1 MSQATGSPSPGG
13 KEEQSDGSHRRS
25 PAARRWWMA
34 SGATALSCALLT
46 GVTLNTAQ
54 ADDETPSSILQAGA
68 EKGVSDGYPGVI
80 GLIRNGDSTEYVH
93 AGVGNISTKTDADPK
108 AKFRIA
114 SNTKTF
120 TATVLLQLEGEGK
133 LSLDDSVA
141 KWLPDAVNA
150 NGYDGSKITIREL
163 LNHTSSL
170 PDYAADAQLSGAYYN
185 NTDPDKAWAPQQ
197 LVNIALRQHAPQSA
211 PGEKFGYANTNYVL
225 AGMVI
230 KAVTGNEPG
239 DEIQKRI
246 IEPLNLNDTKFAT
259 DSSISGN
266 HLHGYSY
273 SFLFGMRDVTAS
285 NVQIFSTAGA
295 IVSTLDDMAT
305 FQRALMTG
313 KLLAPEQ
320 LKELKTTVP
329 ESSDG
334 SKDITA
340 GLGIGRVKLSCGKV
354 AWGHTGAV
362 LGYYSEWLISED
374 GKTEVIHAN
383 TEDHMQS
390 GTRGQTDTHEA
401 MEKAFCAA

>member
-1 MSQATGSPSPGG
+1 
-13 KEEQSDGSHRRS
+13 
-25 PAARRWWMA
+25 MA

-266 HLHGYSY
+266 YLHGYSY
-273 SFLFGMRDVTAS
+273 SFLFGMRDVTTS

-334 SKDITA
+334 STDITA
-340 GLGIGRVKLSCGKV
+340 GLGIGRVELSCGKV

>member
-266 HLHGYSY
+266 YLHGYSY
-273 SFLFGMRDVTAS
+273 SFLFGMRDVTTS

-334 SKDITA
+334 STDITA

-390 GTRGQTDTHEA
+390 DTRGQTDTHEA

>member
-25 PAARRWWMA
+25 PTARRWWMA

-54 ADDETPSSILQAGA
+54 AYDETPSSILQAGA

-80 GLIRNGDSTEYVH
+80 GLIRNGDSTDYVH
-93 AGVGNISTKTDADPK
+93 AGVGNVSTKTDADPK
-108 AKFRIA
+108 AKFRIG
-114 SNTKTF
+114 SNTKVF

-170 PDYAADAQLSGAYYN
+170 PDYFTDLGVQSDYFL

-230 KAVTGNEPG
+230 KAVTGNEPR

-246 IEPLNLNDTKFAT
+246 IEPLNLNDTNFPT

-266 HLHGYSY
+266 YLHGYVHP
-273 SFLFGMRDVTAS
+273 LNIVTRDVTNS
-285 NVQIFSTAGA
+285 NVQIGGTAGA
-295 IVSTLDDMAT
+295 IISTLDDMAT

-329 ESSDG
+329 TG
-334 SKDITA
+334 SADKTW
-340 GLGIGRVKLSCGKV
+340 GLGIAHTKTPCGTW
-354 AWGHTGAV
+354 AWGHNGAV
-362 LGYYSEWLISED
+362 LGYYSEWLISDD
-374 GKTEVIHAN
+374 GSTQVIHAN
-383 TEDHMQS
+383 NEYHLLSPTK
-390 GTRGQTDTHEA
+390 GQTDTYQA
-401 MEKAFCAA
+401 MGDAFCAARS

>member
-25 PAARRWWMA
+25 PTARRWWMA

-80 GLIRNGDSTEYVH
+80 GLIRNGDSTDYVH
-93 AGVGNISTKTDADPK
+93 AGVGNISTKTDAGPK

-266 HLHGYSY
+266 YLHGYSY
-273 SFLFGMRDVTAS
+273 SFLFGMRDVTTS

-334 SKDITA
+334 STDITA

>member
-266 HLHGYSY
+266 YLHGYSY
-273 SFLFGMRDVTAS
+273 SFLFGMRDVTTS

-334 SKDITA
+334 STDITA
-340 GLGIGRVKLSCGKV
+340 GLGIGRVELSCGKV

>member
-266 HLHGYSY
+266 YLHGYSY
-273 SFLFGMRDVTAS
+273 SFLFGMRDVTTS

-334 SKDITA
+334 STDITA

>member
-246 IEPLNLNDTKFAT
+246 IEPLNLNNTKFAT

-266 HLHGYSY
+266 YLHGYSY
-273 SFLFGMRDVTAS
+273 SFLFGMRDVTKS
-285 NVQIFSTAGA
+285 NVRIFSTAGA

-334 SKDITA
+334 STDITA
-340 GLGIGRVKLSCGKV
+340 GLGIGRVELSCGKV

>member
-93 AGVGNISTKTDADPK
+93 AGVGNVSTKTDADPK

-197 LVNIALRQHAPQSA
+197 LVKIALRQHAPQSA

-266 HLHGYSY
+266 YLHGYSY
-273 SFLFGMRDVTAS
+273 SFLFGMRDVTTS

-334 SKDITA
+334 STDITA

>member
-185 NTDPDKAWAPQQ
+185 NNDPDKAWAPQQ

-230 KAVTGNEPG
+230 KAVTGNEPR

-266 HLHGYSY
+266 YLHGYSY
-273 SFLFGMRDVTAS
+273 SFLFGMRDVTTS

-334 SKDITA
+334 STDITA

>member
-185 NTDPDKAWAPQQ
+185 NNDPDKAWAPQQ

-266 HLHGYSY
+266 YLHGYSY
-273 SFLFGMRDVTAS
+273 SFLFGMRDVTTS

-334 SKDITA
+334 STDITA

>member
-1 MSQATGSPSPGG
+1 MSQATGSPSPDG
-13 KEEQSDGSHRRS
+13 KEGRSDGRHRRS
-25 PAARRWWMA
+25 LAGRRWWVV
-34 SGATALSCALLT
+34 SGAASLGCVLLT

-80 GLIRNGDSTEYVH
+80 GLVRSGDSTEYVH
-93 AGVGNISTKTDADPK
+93 AGVGNVSTKTNADPK

-133 LSLDDSVA
+133 LSLDDPVA
-141 KWLPDAVNA
+141 KWLPGAVNA

-170 PDYAADAQLSGAYYN
+170 PDYAADAQLSSAYYN
-185 NTDPDKAWAPQQ
+185 NAEPDKAWAPQQ

-211 PGEKFGYANTNYVL
+211 PGEKFGYANTNYIL

-246 IEPLNLNDTKFAT
+246 IEPLGLNNTKFAT

-266 HLHGYSY
+266 YLHGYSY
-273 SFLFGMRDVTAS
+273 SIFSGMRDVTAS
-285 NVQIFSTAGA
+285 NMQFFSTAGA

-334 SKDITA
+334 STDITA

-374 GKTEVIHAN
+374 GNTEVIHAN

-390 GTRGQTDTHEA
+390 GTRGQTDTHAA

>member
-1 MSQATGSPSPGG
+1 
-13 KEEQSDGSHRRS
+13 
-25 PAARRWWMA
+25 MA

-266 HLHGYSY
+266 YLHGYSY
-273 SFLFGMRDVTAS
+273 SFLFGMRDVTTS

-334 SKDITA
+334 STDITA